1 MRFRTVYIS
10 GAISNTIPFEFKAS
24 ANERLQS
31 SIKGLITEK
40 NVNMTDV
47 VFVKEY
53 NSKNWLKDTPVSLE
67 LSKRLFTDTDIFT

>member
-1 MRFRTVYIS
+1 
-10 GAISNTIPFEFKAS
+10 
-24 ANERLQS
+24 
-31 SIKGLITEK
+31 
-40 NVNMTDV
+40 MTDV